1 MGDVYGGRSHT
12 GSANNRA
19 DVTDSTVMGNV
30 YGGASNTGSA
40 DKNSVALTGG
50 TVTGDVYGGLSNA
63 GSANENSVTLVGG
76 TVTGNVVG
84 GKGGAGV
91 KGNAITL
98 SRGADGKATTFGETS
113 YLIGGKGAVGAD
125 VSDNTLTIDRVKDVK
140 VAGGDGFQ
148 KYRFILAPGMKAG
161 DTLLTATKAVNFCN
175 STLDVD
181 FSNSHFNSPIW
192 DFGLSE
198 DNHKINLITL
208 ENDGT
213 FEGTPVLST
222 ETYTLNGIL
231 SNYTGT
237 LNKDT
242 KNVYVDLAKTSLA
255 DGSDYVKVVGKGET
269 AATGNTVVV
278 PASEDGST
286 VPNAIAA
293 LAASEDDATALTGNS
308 VTVGTDAIVEG
319 RAVGADSY
327 AGDVRENTVT
337 VNGTVKG
344 FVAGGLTAT
353 GTADSNTVTLGGKT
367 ESTAATVGGD
377 AYGGYSLSGAAKSNT
392 LTVTKSASVGGNA
405 YGGYSLSGAAKSNT
419 LTVTNS
425 GTVTGNAY
433 GSYAE
438 AGKADGTVQY
448 DVYGGNG
455 GTSANG
461 NKITLAGGKV
471 LGDVFGGYA
480 DGPNTTAT
488 GNTITLQTGA
498 DGKPTTFGETSILYG
513 GYGTNTSGN
522 TLTLDGV
529 KNVSLGGVNN
539 FDTYEFDIADDATF
553 GADDAVLKL
562 SQDTDLGSAAVNV
575 KSKGTYL
582 SSLGVG
588 ASITLLESAGTLAY
602 AGEKEA
608 ASTYTNDAET
618 ASIQTRS
625 TLTLSDDKHRL
636 TWSIG
641 GVTYTFDLTNVTA
654 NDDALLT
661 SVNTRTTKIDSA
673 DVTLTADNNKLLS
686 LNKGETV
693 TLLNDEVG
701 TLAYTI
707 GTKEPALDHTYST
720 TNANDGTATVKT
732 AGTVKQ
738 EGKNLI
744 LNVDTQTYTFDISSN
759 TKDGDTFLTSTNTGK
774 TTFSADDVTLDDSA
788 LAGKLLSLSKG
799 DTVYLLKD
807 STGTLAYTAGTSTPA
822 LDHTYTTTTDA
833 GKATVATTGKVAQ
846 SGNDLT
852 LHVDTQKYTFDLA
865 DSAKDGNTF
874 ITSTNTGATKI
885 DAGDVTLNYD
895 NSKLLSLS
903 KGESVYLLKDD
914 TAGTLAYTGT
924 NTLAHTYTTTA
935 ASGGSATVATTGTVK
950 ADGNDLVLHVDTQ
963 KYAFDITSTTQGGDV
978 YLTATNTGKTKIDA
992 ADVTVNDKAIGKILS
1007 LNNGDTVYLLK
1018 NDTGTLTYTGTK
1030 EVGLDRKYQN
1040 ADKTASIATAATVE
1054 QSGND
1059 LVLKVGTVKYFFK
1072 LNPSIQGGYTYLTSG
1087 NAATTQLDGSELV
1100 LEDDTSKQLSLN
1112 KGDTVVLLKKDKDG
1126 TLKYTGT
1133 QSLDRTYTTT
1143 TDAGKASGNDLV
1155 LHVDDVK
1162 YTFTLSSLTKNGDT
1176 ILTSANTGVTALDNV
1191 AVNASGMFSLS
1202 KGDKIYLVKLTSA
1215 TGSTTIGSAAK
1226 SKYTLDGLVSNLT
1239 GTLTNEGD
1247 AVYLLIDGE
1256 TSLAA
1261 GSAGTVNTVAA
1272 SETTTTGK
1280 TSTVAAGTSTG
1291 NAIAAYSDDQAATHD
1306 MTGNTATAAG
1316 DVAGRVAGAV
1326 TYNGNVTQNTVT
1338 VTGGTVGS
1346 VYGASSV
1353 TGGSSATGEAK
1364 SNTLT
1369 ITGGT
1374 INGSVS
1380 GGSSAGATD
1389 SNTLTLSGGTVNG
1402 AVYGGKFTTSSA
1414 DDNTVIIS
1422 GGTYNDKVYGGYGA
1436 PSASRNK
1443 IIISGGNIE
1452 SDLYGGYVSTADKSE
1467 QSADTQA
1474 PKRLMRR
1481 MSLMRA
1487 ATTTSSAVD
1496 TVANDNEII
1505 LTKGAAQAKFSENA
1519 YVKAYGGAV
1528 TSHSGNTLTVD
1539 GEKNITLPNVSGFD
1553 NYNFYLPAG
1562 TTDKDTILHLTD
1574 TANTDMT
1581 GSKVYI
1587 KANGAL
1593 NLLKG
1598 NTVNLIQKDGGTLLT
1613 SGLTAS
1619 GEYDDDTSSTDASSA
1634 SASALSTSGLSVRAL
1649 AASSTAD
1656 AATEVSGQIGVTAG
1670 IKGTLQN
1677 TGKDLVLTITEA
1689 GPSADA
1695 KSIVETRGAQ
1705 SAAVNM
1711 GSDFLVN
1718 TMMAQIQ
1725 HASFGDDGFA
1735 AFGGSSGSS
1744 NMRYKTG
1751 SYVDMNGYALN
1762 AGIAKKNPNRHGA
1775 FTWGPFFETG
1785 SGNYD
1790 SYLDDG
1796 THGSGDT
1803 HYTGGGLLA
1812 RQDYTDG
1819 RYVEGSLRYG
1829 RTEADYSGKLALGA
1843 TSYNTS
1849 SNYVGGHLG
1858 LAYQYEFG
1866 GDARAHWNGYDLP
1879 SPSLEGS
1886 SVRFEAGWS
1895 YKPTDTTP
1903 IGLDL
1908 GISGSA
1914 GKERGVTFHAG
1925 LNYTF

>member
-337 VNGTVKG
+337 VNGTAKG

-425 GTVTGNAY
+425 GTATGNAY

-865 DSAKDGNTF
+865 GSAKDGNTF

-885 DAGDVTLNYD
+885 DSADVTLNAD
-895 NSKLLSLS
+895 NSKMLSLN
-903 KGESVYLLKDD
+903 KGETVYLLKND

-924 NTLAHTYTTTA
+924 NTLAHTYTTTTA
-935 ASGGSATVATTGTVK
+935 NANAATVATTGAV
-950 ADGNDLVLHVDTQ
+950 Q
-963 KYAFDITSTTQGGDV
+963 
-978 YLTATNTGKTKIDA
+978 
-992 ADVTVNDKAIGKILS
+992 
-1007 LNNGDTVYLLK
+1007 
-1018 NDTGTLTYTGTK
+1018 
-1030 EVGLDRKYQN
+1030 
-1040 ADKTASIATAATVE
+1040 
-1054 QSGND
+1054 
-1059 LVLKVGTVKYFFK
+1059 
-1072 LNPSIQGGYTYLTSG
+1072 
-1087 NAATTQLDGSELV
+1087 
-1100 LEDDTSKQLSLN
+1100 
-1112 KGDTVVLLKKDKDG
+1112 
-1126 TLKYTGT
+1126 
-1133 QSLDRTYTTT
+1133 
-1143 TDAGKASGNDLV
+1143 ASGNDLV

-1226 SKYTLDGLVSNLT
+1226 SKYTIDGLVSNLT

-1353 TGGSSATGEAK
+1353 TGNA
-1364 SNTLT
+1364 NT
-1369 ITGGT
+1369 
-1374 INGSVS
+1374 
-1380 GGSSAGATD
+1380 
-1389 SNTLTLSGGTVNG
+1389 NTLTLSGGTVNNSVIGGSSVSGNANGNTLTLSGSTVVEGSVTGGSTASG
-1402 AVYGGKFTTSSA
+1402 AA
-1414 DDNTVIIS
+1414 NANTLTLS

-1634 SASALSTSGLSVRAL
+1634 SASALSTSGLSVSAL

-1762 AGIAKKNPNRHGA
+1762 VGIAKKNPNRHGA

>member
-337 VNGTVKG
+337 VNGTAKG

-425 GTVTGNAY
+425 GTVKEDVY
-433 GSYAE
+433 GGDGENSATDNSVTIS
-438 AGKADGTVQY
+438 GGTVQY

-488 GNTITLQTGA
+488 
-498 DGKPTTFGETSILYG
+498 
-513 GYGTNTSGN
+513 GN

-661 SVNTRTTKIDSA
+661 FVNTRTTKIDSA

-833 GKATVATTGKVAQ
+833 GKATVATTGTVAQ

-885 DAGDVTLNYD
+885 DSADVTLNAD
-895 NSKLLSLS
+895 NSKMLSLN
-903 KGESVYLLKDD
+903 KGETVYLLKND

-924 NTLAHTYTTTA
+924 NTLAHTYTTTTA
-935 ASGGSATVATTGTVK
+935 NANAATVATTGAV
-950 ADGNDLVLHVDTQ
+950 Q
-963 KYAFDITSTTQGGDV
+963 
-978 YLTATNTGKTKIDA
+978 
-992 ADVTVNDKAIGKILS
+992 
-1007 LNNGDTVYLLK
+1007 
-1018 NDTGTLTYTGTK
+1018 
-1030 EVGLDRKYQN
+1030 
-1040 ADKTASIATAATVE
+1040 
-1054 QSGND
+1054 
-1059 LVLKVGTVKYFFK
+1059 
-1072 LNPSIQGGYTYLTSG
+1072 
-1087 NAATTQLDGSELV
+1087 
-1100 LEDDTSKQLSLN
+1100 
-1112 KGDTVVLLKKDKDG
+1112 
-1126 TLKYTGT
+1126 
-1133 QSLDRTYTTT
+1133 
-1143 TDAGKASGNDLV
+1143 ASGNDLV

-1402 AVYGGKFTTSSA
+1402 AVYGGKSTTSSA

-1634 SASALSTSGLSVRAL
+1634 SASALSTSGL
-1649 AASSTAD
+1649 
-1656 AATEVSGQIGVTAG
+1656 
-1670 IKGTLQN
+1670 
-1677 TGKDLVLTITEA
+1677 
-1689 GPSADA
+1689 
-1695 KSIVETRGAQ
+1695 
-1705 SAAVNM
+1705 
-1711 GSDFLVN
+1711 
-1718 TMMAQIQ
+1718 
-1725 HASFGDDGFA
+1725 
-1735 AFGGSSGSS
+1735 
-1744 NMRYKTG
+1744 
-1751 SYVDMNGYALN
+1751 
-1762 AGIAKKNPNRHGA
+1762 
-1775 FTWGPFFETG
+1775 
-1785 SGNYD
+1785 
-1790 SYLDDG
+1790 
-1796 THGSGDT
+1796 
-1803 HYTGGGLLA
+1803 LA

-1849 SNYVGGHLG
+1849 SNYVG
-1858 LAYQYEFG
+1858 
-1866 GDARAHWNGYDLP
+1866 
-1879 SPSLEGS
+1879 
-1886 SVRFEAGWS
+1886 
-1895 YKPTDTTP
+1895 
-1903 IGLDL
+1903 
-1908 GISGSA
+1908 
-1914 GKERGVTFHAG
+1914 
-1925 LNYTF
+1925 

>member
-337 VNGTVKG
+337 VNGTAKG

-392 LTVTKSASVGGNA
+392 LTVT
-405 YGGYSLSGAAKSNT
+405 
-419 LTVTNS
+419 NS

-438 AGKADGTVQY
+438 AGKADGTLIVQNGTVNCNAYGSYSFFGAASGTLTLSSGGTVGGDACGGCSSFGAATDSKLTMSDGTVKEDVYGGNGGTSANGNSVTISGGTVEGYVYGGDGETSATDNSVTISGGTVQY

-774 TTFSADDVTLDDSA
+774 TTFSADDVTLGNSA
-788 LAGKLLSLSKG
+788 LQGKLLSLSKG

-807 STGTLAYTAGTSTPA
+807 SAGTLTYTAGTNTPA
-822 LDHTYTTTTDA
+822 LNHTYVATTDA
-833 GKATVATTGKVAQ
+833 GTATVTTKGTVAQ

-885 DAGDVTLNYD
+885 DSADVTLNAD
-895 NSKLLSLS
+895 NSKMLSLN
-903 KGESVYLLKDD
+903 KGETVYLLKND

-924 NTLAHTYTTTA
+924 NTLAHTYTTTTA
-935 ASGGSATVATTGTVK
+935 NANAATVATTGAV
-950 ADGNDLVLHVDTQ
+950 Q
-963 KYAFDITSTTQGGDV
+963 
-978 YLTATNTGKTKIDA
+978 
-992 ADVTVNDKAIGKILS
+992 
-1007 LNNGDTVYLLK
+1007 
-1018 NDTGTLTYTGTK
+1018 
-1030 EVGLDRKYQN
+1030 
-1040 ADKTASIATAATVE
+1040 
-1054 QSGND
+1054 
-1059 LVLKVGTVKYFFK
+1059 
-1072 LNPSIQGGYTYLTSG
+1072 
-1087 NAATTQLDGSELV
+1087 
-1100 LEDDTSKQLSLN
+1100 
-1112 KGDTVVLLKKDKDG
+1112 
-1126 TLKYTGT
+1126 
-1133 QSLDRTYTTT
+1133 
-1143 TDAGKASGNDLV
+1143 ASGNDLV

-1353 TGGSSATGEAK
+1353 TGNA
-1364 SNTLT
+1364 NT
-1369 ITGGT
+1369 
-1374 INGSVS
+1374 
-1380 GGSSAGATD
+1380 
-1389 SNTLTLSGGTVNG
+1389 NTLTLSGGTVNNSVIGGSSVSGNANGNPLTLSGSTVVEGSVTGGSTASG
-1402 AVYGGKFTTSSA
+1402 AA
-1414 DDNTVIIS
+1414 NANTLTLS

-1634 SASALSTSGLSVRAL
+1634 SASALSTSGLSVSAL

-1858 LAYQYEFG
+1858 LGRIVRLSPVNSLDVYGKYLLSRTGGDSVLLASSETYRFDAVTSQRMLLGARWTHDAGKAGLGYLGLAYQYEFG

>member
-140 VAGGDGFQ
+140 VAGSDGFQ

-337 VNGTVKG
+337 VNGTAKG

-774 TTFSADDVTLDDSA
+774 TVLTSDDVTLGNSA
-788 LAGKLLSLSKG
+788 LQGKLLSLSKG

-807 STGTLAYTAGTSTPA
+807 SAGTLTYTAGTNTPA
-822 LDHTYTTTTDA
+822 LNHTYVATTDA
-833 GKATVATTGKVAQ
+833 GTATVTTKGTVAQ
-846 SGNDLT
+846 SGNDFT

-885 DAGDVTLNYD
+885 DSADVTLNAD
-895 NSKLLSLS
+895 NSKMLSLN
-903 KGESVYLLKDD
+903 KGETVYLLKND

-924 NTLAHTYTTTA
+924 NTLAHTYTTTTA
-935 ASGGSATVATTGTVK
+935 NANAATVATTGAV
-950 ADGNDLVLHVDTQ
+950 Q
-963 KYAFDITSTTQGGDV
+963 
-978 YLTATNTGKTKIDA
+978 
-992 ADVTVNDKAIGKILS
+992 
-1007 LNNGDTVYLLK
+1007 
-1018 NDTGTLTYTGTK
+1018 
-1030 EVGLDRKYQN
+1030 
-1040 ADKTASIATAATVE
+1040 
-1054 QSGND
+1054 
-1059 LVLKVGTVKYFFK
+1059 
-1072 LNPSIQGGYTYLTSG
+1072 
-1087 NAATTQLDGSELV
+1087 
-1100 LEDDTSKQLSLN
+1100 
-1112 KGDTVVLLKKDKDG
+1112 
-1126 TLKYTGT
+1126 
-1133 QSLDRTYTTT
+1133 
-1143 TDAGKASGNDLV
+1143 ASGNDLV

-1226 SKYTLDGLVSNLT
+1226 SKYTIDGLVSNLT

-1353 TGGSSATGEAK
+1353 TGNA
-1364 SNTLT
+1364 NT
-1369 ITGGT
+1369 
-1374 INGSVS
+1374 
-1380 GGSSAGATD
+1380 
-1389 SNTLTLSGGTVNG
+1389 NTLTLSGGTVNG
-1402 AVYGGKFTTSSA
+1402 AVYGGKSTTSSA

-1634 SASALSTSGLSVRAL
+1634 SASALSTSGLSVSAL

>member
-1 MGDVYGGRSHT
+1 
-12 GSANNRA
+12 
-19 DVTDSTVMGNV
+19 MGNV

-337 VNGTVKG
+337 VNGTAKG

-438 AGKADGTVQY
+438 AGKADGTLIVQNGTVNCNAYGSYSFFGAASGTLTLSSGGTVGGCSSFGAATDSKLTMSDGTVKEDVYGGNGGTSANGNSVTISGGTVEGYVYGGDGETSATDNSVTISGGTVQY

-885 DAGDVTLNYD
+885 DSADVTLNAD
-895 NSKLLSLS
+895 NSKMLSLN
-903 KGESVYLLKDD
+903 KGETVYLLKND
-914 TAGTLAYTGT
+914 TAGTLAYTDT
-924 NTLAHTYTTTA
+924 NTLAHTYTTTTA
-935 ASGGSATVATTGTVK
+935 NANAATVATTGAV
-950 ADGNDLVLHVDTQ
+950 Q
-963 KYAFDITSTTQGGDV
+963 
-978 YLTATNTGKTKIDA
+978 
-992 ADVTVNDKAIGKILS
+992 
-1007 LNNGDTVYLLK
+1007 
-1018 NDTGTLTYTGTK
+1018 
-1030 EVGLDRKYQN
+1030 
-1040 ADKTASIATAATVE
+1040 
-1054 QSGND
+1054 
-1059 LVLKVGTVKYFFK
+1059 
-1072 LNPSIQGGYTYLTSG
+1072 
-1087 NAATTQLDGSELV
+1087 
-1100 LEDDTSKQLSLN
+1100 
-1112 KGDTVVLLKKDKDG
+1112 
-1126 TLKYTGT
+1126 
-1133 QSLDRTYTTT
+1133 
-1143 TDAGKASGNDLV
+1143 ASGNDLV

-1374 INGSVS
+1374 INRSVS

-1402 AVYGGKFTTSSA
+1402 AVYGGKSTTSSA

-1613 SGLTAS
+1613 SGL
-1619 GEYDDDTSSTDASSA
+1619 
-1634 SASALSTSGLSVRAL
+1634 SVSAL

>member
-140 VAGGDGFQ
+140 VAGSDGFQ

-337 VNGTVKG
+337 VNGTAKG

-774 TTFSADDVTLDDSA
+774 TVLTSDDVTLGNSA
-788 LAGKLLSLSKG
+788 LQGKLLSLSKG

-807 STGTLAYTAGTSTPA
+807 SAGTLTYTAGTNTPA
-822 LDHTYTTTTDA
+822 LNHTYVATTDA
-833 GKATVATTGKVAQ
+833 GTATVTTKGTVAQ

-885 DAGDVTLNYD
+885 DSADVTLNAD
-895 NSKLLSLS
+895 NSKMLSLN
-903 KGESVYLLKDD
+903 KGETVYLLKND

-924 NTLAHTYTTTA
+924 NTLAHTYTTTTA
-935 ASGGSATVATTGTVK
+935 NANAATVATTGAV
-950 ADGNDLVLHVDTQ
+950 Q
-963 KYAFDITSTTQGGDV
+963 
-978 YLTATNTGKTKIDA
+978 
-992 ADVTVNDKAIGKILS
+992 
-1007 LNNGDTVYLLK
+1007 
-1018 NDTGTLTYTGTK
+1018 
-1030 EVGLDRKYQN
+1030 
-1040 ADKTASIATAATVE
+1040 
-1054 QSGND
+1054 
-1059 LVLKVGTVKYFFK
+1059 
-1072 LNPSIQGGYTYLTSG
+1072 
-1087 NAATTQLDGSELV
+1087 
-1100 LEDDTSKQLSLN
+1100 
-1112 KGDTVVLLKKDKDG
+1112 
-1126 TLKYTGT
+1126 
-1133 QSLDRTYTTT
+1133 
-1143 TDAGKASGNDLV
+1143 ASGNDLV

-1402 AVYGGKFTTSSA
+1402 AVYGGKSTTSSA

-1634 SASALSTSGLSVRAL
+1634 SASALSTSGLSVSAL

>member
-1 MGDVYGGRSHT
+1 M
-12 GSANNRA
+12 
-19 DVTDSTVMGNV
+19 
-30 YGGASNTGSA
+30 
-40 DKNSVALTGG
+40 
-50 TVTGDVYGGLSNA
+50 
-63 GSANENSVTLVGG
+63 
-76 TVTGNVVG
+76 
-84 GKGGAGV
+84 
-91 KGNAITL
+91 
-98 SRGADGKATTFGETS
+98 
-113 YLIGGKGAVGAD
+113 
-125 VSDNTLTIDRVKDVK
+125 
-140 VAGGDGFQ
+140 
-148 KYRFILAPGMKAG
+148 
-161 DTLLTATKAVNFCN
+161 
-175 STLDVD
+175 
-181 FSNSHFNSPIW
+181 
-192 DFGLSE
+192 
-198 DNHKINLITL
+198 
-208 ENDGT
+208 
-213 FEGTPVLST
+213 
-222 ETYTLNGIL
+222 
-231 SNYTGT
+231 
-237 LNKDT
+237 
-242 KNVYVDLAKTSLA
+242 
-255 DGSDYVKVVGKGET
+255 
-269 AATGNTVVV
+269 
-278 PASEDGST
+278 
-286 VPNAIAA
+286 
-293 LAASEDDATALTGNS
+293 
-308 VTVGTDAIVEG
+308 
-319 RAVGADSY
+319 
-327 AGDVRENTVT
+327 
-337 VNGTVKG
+337 
-344 FVAGGLTAT
+344 
-353 GTADSNTVTLGGKT
+353 
-367 ESTAATVGGD
+367 
-377 AYGGYSLSGAAKSNT
+377 
-392 LTVTKSASVGGNA
+392 
-405 YGGYSLSGAAKSNT
+405 
-419 LTVTNS
+419 
-425 GTVTGNAY
+425 
-433 GSYAE
+433 
-438 AGKADGTVQY
+438 
-448 DVYGGNG
+448 
-455 GTSANG
+455 
-461 NKITLAGGKV
+461 
-471 LGDVFGGYA
+471 
-480 DGPNTTAT
+480 
-488 GNTITLQTGA
+488 
-498 DGKPTTFGETSILYG
+498 
-513 GYGTNTSGN
+513 
-522 TLTLDGV
+522 
-529 KNVSLGGVNN
+529 
-539 FDTYEFDIADDATF
+539 
-553 GADDAVLKL
+553 
-562 SQDTDLGSAAVNV
+562 
-575 KSKGTYL
+575 
-582 SSLGVG
+582 
-588 ASITLLESAGTLAY
+588 
-602 AGEKEA
+602 
-608 ASTYTNDAET
+608 
-618 ASIQTRS
+618 
-625 TLTLSDDKHRL
+625 
-636 TWSIG
+636 
-641 GVTYTFDLTNVTA
+641 
-654 NDDALLT
+654 
-661 SVNTRTTKIDSA
+661 
-673 DVTLTADNNKLLS
+673 TLTADNNKLLS

-865 DSAKDGNTF
+865 GSAKDGNTF

-885 DAGDVTLNYD
+885 DSADVTLNAD
-895 NSKLLSLS
+895 NSKMLSLN
-903 KGESVYLLKDD
+903 KGETVYLLKND

-924 NTLAHTYTTTA
+924 NTLAHTYTTTTA
-935 ASGGSATVATTGTVK
+935 NANAATVATTGAV
-950 ADGNDLVLHVDTQ
+950 Q
-963 KYAFDITSTTQGGDV
+963 
-978 YLTATNTGKTKIDA
+978 
-992 ADVTVNDKAIGKILS
+992 
-1007 LNNGDTVYLLK
+1007 
-1018 NDTGTLTYTGTK
+1018 
-1030 EVGLDRKYQN
+1030 
-1040 ADKTASIATAATVE
+1040 
-1054 QSGND
+1054 
-1059 LVLKVGTVKYFFK
+1059 
-1072 LNPSIQGGYTYLTSG
+1072 
-1087 NAATTQLDGSELV
+1087 
-1100 LEDDTSKQLSLN
+1100 
-1112 KGDTVVLLKKDKDG
+1112 
-1126 TLKYTGT
+1126 
-1133 QSLDRTYTTT
+1133 
-1143 TDAGKASGNDLV
+1143 ASGNDLV

-1226 SKYTLDGLVSNLT
+1226 SKYTIDGLVSNLT

-1353 TGGSSATGEAK
+1353 TGNA
-1364 SNTLT
+1364 NT
-1369 ITGGT
+1369 
-1374 INGSVS
+1374 
-1380 GGSSAGATD
+1380 
-1389 SNTLTLSGGTVNG
+1389 NTLTLSGGTVNNSVIGGSSVSGNANGNTLTLSGSTVVEGSVTGGSTASG
-1402 AVYGGKFTTSSA
+1402 AA
-1414 DDNTVIIS
+1414 NANTLTLS

-1634 SASALSTSGLSVRAL
+1634 SASALSTSGLSVSAL

-1762 AGIAKKNPNRHGA
+1762 VGIAKKNPNRHGA

>member
-337 VNGTVKG
+337 VNGTAKG

-438 AGKADGTVQY
+438 AGKADGTLIVQNGTVNCNAY
-448 DVYGGNG
+448 GSYSFFGAASGTLTLSSGGTVGGDACGGCSSFGAATDSKLTMSDGTVKEDVYGGNG

-774 TTFSADDVTLDDSA
+774 TTFSADDVTLGNSA
-788 LAGKLLSLSKG
+788 LQGKLLSLSKG

-807 STGTLAYTAGTSTPA
+807 SAGTLTYTAGTNTPA
-822 LDHTYTTTTDA
+822 LNHTYVATTDA
-833 GKATVATTGKVAQ
+833 GTATVTTKGTVAQ
-846 SGNDLT
+846 SGNDFT

-885 DAGDVTLNYD
+885 DSADVTLNAD
-895 NSKLLSLS
+895 NSKMLSLN
-903 KGESVYLLKDD
+903 KGETVYLLKND

-924 NTLAHTYTTTA
+924 NTLAHTYTTTTA
-935 ASGGSATVATTGTVK
+935 NANAATVATTGAV
-950 ADGNDLVLHVDTQ
+950 Q
-963 KYAFDITSTTQGGDV
+963 
-978 YLTATNTGKTKIDA
+978 
-992 ADVTVNDKAIGKILS
+992 
-1007 LNNGDTVYLLK
+1007 
-1018 NDTGTLTYTGTK
+1018 
-1030 EVGLDRKYQN
+1030 
-1040 ADKTASIATAATVE
+1040 
-1054 QSGND
+1054 
-1059 LVLKVGTVKYFFK
+1059 
-1072 LNPSIQGGYTYLTSG
+1072 
-1087 NAATTQLDGSELV
+1087 
-1100 LEDDTSKQLSLN
+1100 
-1112 KGDTVVLLKKDKDG
+1112 
-1126 TLKYTGT
+1126 
-1133 QSLDRTYTTT
+1133 
-1143 TDAGKASGNDLV
+1143 ASGNDLV

-1226 SKYTLDGLVSNLT
+1226 SKYTIDGLVSNLT

-1402 AVYGGKFTTSSA
+1402 AVYGGKSTTSSA

-1634 SASALSTSGLSVRAL
+1634 SASALSTSGL
-1649 AASSTAD
+1649 
-1656 AATEVSGQIGVTAG
+1656 
-1670 IKGTLQN
+1670 
-1677 TGKDLVLTITEA
+1677 
-1689 GPSADA
+1689 
-1695 KSIVETRGAQ
+1695 
-1705 SAAVNM
+1705 
-1711 GSDFLVN
+1711 
-1718 TMMAQIQ
+1718 
-1725 HASFGDDGFA
+1725 
-1735 AFGGSSGSS
+1735 
-1744 NMRYKTG
+1744 
-1751 SYVDMNGYALN
+1751 
-1762 AGIAKKNPNRHGA
+1762 
-1775 FTWGPFFETG
+1775 
-1785 SGNYD
+1785 
-1790 SYLDDG
+1790 
-1796 THGSGDT
+1796 
-1803 HYTGGGLLA
+1803 LA

-1849 SNYVGGHLG
+1849 SNYVGGHLGLGRIVRLSPVNSLDVYGKYLLSRTGGDSVLLASSETYRFDAVTSQRMLLGARWTHDAGKAGLGYLG

>member
-222 ETYTLNGIL
+222 ESYTLNGIL

-337 VNGTVKG
+337 VNGTAKG

-438 AGKADGTVQY
+438 AGKADGTLIVQNGTVNCNAY
-448 DVYGGNG
+448 GSYSFFGAASGTLTLSSGGTVGGDACGGCSSFGAATDSKLTMSDGTVKEDVYGGNG

-686 LNKGETV
+686 LDKGETV

-885 DAGDVTLNYD
+885 DSADVTLNAD
-895 NSKLLSLS
+895 NSKMLSLN
-903 KGESVYLLKDD
+903 KGETVYLLKND

-924 NTLAHTYTTTA
+924 NTLAHTYTTTTA
-935 ASGGSATVATTGTVK
+935 NANAATVATTGAV
-950 ADGNDLVLHVDTQ
+950 Q
-963 KYAFDITSTTQGGDV
+963 
-978 YLTATNTGKTKIDA
+978 
-992 ADVTVNDKAIGKILS
+992 
-1007 LNNGDTVYLLK
+1007 
-1018 NDTGTLTYTGTK
+1018 
-1030 EVGLDRKYQN
+1030 
-1040 ADKTASIATAATVE
+1040 
-1054 QSGND
+1054 
-1059 LVLKVGTVKYFFK
+1059 
-1072 LNPSIQGGYTYLTSG
+1072 
-1087 NAATTQLDGSELV
+1087 
-1100 LEDDTSKQLSLN
+1100 
-1112 KGDTVVLLKKDKDG
+1112 
-1126 TLKYTGT
+1126 
-1133 QSLDRTYTTT
+1133 
-1143 TDAGKASGNDLV
+1143 ASGNDLV

-1353 TGGSSATGEAK
+1353 TGNANT
-1364 SNTLT
+1364 NTLT
-1369 ITGGT
+1369 LSGGT
-1374 INGSVS
+1374 VNNSVIGGSSVS
-1380 GGSSAGATD
+1380 GNANG
-1389 SNTLTLSGGTVNG
+1389 NPLTLSGGTVNG
-1402 AVYGGKFTTSSA
+1402 AVYGGKSTTSSA

-1528 TSHSGNTLTVD
+1528 TSHSGNTPTVD

-1634 SASALSTSGLSVRAL
+1634 SASALSTSGLSVSAL

-1858 LAYQYEFG
+1858 LGRIVRLSPVNSLDVYGKYLLSRTGGDSVLLASSETYRFDAVTSQRMLLGARWTHDAGKAGLGYLGLAYQYEFG